1 MRLLNQIIIS
11 LLILFAVLPLLA
23 LYSCVHAQP
32 VQRFGNIGYCQMTA
46 LTTAKTVATANC
58 TTGSVPAAVT
68 AAAEVVA
75 EICVSGAAIR
85 YTSNAAITPTAA
97 IGIPVSTNTCFQYSG
112 PIVNL
117 QIIQQAA
124 TATVDIEFFQ

>member
-1 MRLLNQIIIS
+1 MRLRWCLPA
-11 LLILFAVLPLLA
+11 LLTLINAA
-23 LYSCVHAQP
+23 AAQP
-32 VQRFGNIGYCQMTA
+32 VQRFGNIGYCQMTSLA
-46 LTTAKTVATANC
+46 VARTVATVNC
-58 TTGSVPAAVT
+58 TTGAVPAAVT